1 MSPRAVLLRVLLCIS
16 LVLNGWG
23 YAAASTQVHRMHA
36 TAEETAH
43 ATVAMAHSAMP
54 CHALDHHGDGHS
66 GLHAAAD
73 MASAT
78 NACDDTDGG
87 KSNPDCCTSS
97 QCACDCMQHATAT
110 PAHAPALPA
119 VIARATDA
127 RAMGPDHP
135 APTLASPIRPPIV

>member
-23 YAAASTQVHRMHA
+23 YASASTQMHHMHA
-36 TAEETAH
+36 TAEEAAPGTA
-43 ATVAMAHSAMP
+43 ALANAAMP
-54 CHALDHHGDGHS
+54 CHALDEHGDNHS
-66 GLHAAAD
+66 AWHAAAD

-78 NACDDTDGG
+78 TACDDTDGG
-87 KSNPDCCTSS
+87 KSKPDCCTSA
-97 QCACDCMQHATAT
+97 QCACDCLQHATAT

-119 VIARATDA
+119 VIARAADA
-127 RAMGPDHP
+127 RAMSPDRP